1 MSANAKLQSMPGIE
15 EIEQAIEKL
24 SAQDLTRLSEWI
36 FERDQ
41 TLWDRQLDTDSQSG
55 KLDALFEE
63 ASGPGLPPFPPTR

>member
-1 MSANAKLQSMPGIE
+1 MSGIE

-41 TLWDRQLDTDSQSG
+41 TLWDQQLDTDSQSG

-63 ASGPGLPPFPPTR
+63 ASGPGLPPFSPTR